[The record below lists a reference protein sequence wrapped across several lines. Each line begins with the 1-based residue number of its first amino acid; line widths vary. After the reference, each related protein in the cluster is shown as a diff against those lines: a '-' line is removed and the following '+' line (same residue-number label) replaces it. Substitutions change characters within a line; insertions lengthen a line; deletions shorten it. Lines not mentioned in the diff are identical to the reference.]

1 MLVHGFAKLKVKA
14 SYNFMKNISI
24 STLNDRLI
32 ATKAAIPKHAPDTI
46 RHININKDNLVDPKD
61 ELTLAIIT

>member
-1 MLVHGFAKLKVKA
+1 
-14 SYNFMKNISI
+14 MKNISI

-46 RHININKDNLVDPKD
+46 KHININKDSLVDPKD
-61 ELTLAIIT
+61 ELTLAIMT